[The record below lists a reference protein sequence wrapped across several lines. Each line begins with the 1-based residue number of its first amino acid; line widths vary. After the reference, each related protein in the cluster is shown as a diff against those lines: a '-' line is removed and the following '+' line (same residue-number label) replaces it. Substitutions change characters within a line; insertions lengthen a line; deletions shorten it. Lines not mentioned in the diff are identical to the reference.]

1 MNQLLTKCPVCSN
14 ALHVTRLRR
23 DSCGTTI
30 EGQFSPGGF
39 GGLSQEQM
47 EFVKLFVKN
56 EGKLNR
62 MEGELNLSYPTLRL
76 RLQEILQILLQSC
89 FIGCLCHLCLKFSK
103 KFFLLQISSFLQLT
117 MCYIKFF
124 NICRKFILS

>member
-14 ALHVTRLRR
+14 ALHVTRLRC

-30 EGQFSPGGF
+30 EGQFNPGGF

-62 MEGELNLSYPTLRL
+62 MEGELGLSYPTLRL
-76 RLQEILQILLQSC
+76 RLQEIIRAMGYEPGKEEPPSPRLSDDERRRVLDDLDA
-89 FIGCLCHLCLKFSK
+89 GK
-103 KFFLLQISSFLQLT
+103 LT
-117 MCYIKFF
+117 MDEAMKQLKIK
-124 NICRKFILS
+124 N

>member
-1 MNQLLTKCPVCSN
+1 MNQILTKCPVCSN
-14 ALHVTRLRR
+14 ALHVTRLHC

-30 EGQFSPGGF
+30 EGQFNPGGF

-76 RLQEILQILLQSC
+76 RLQDIIRAMGYEPGKEEPPLARLSDDERRRILDDLDAGKLTIDEAMNK
-89 FIGCLCHLCLKFSK
+89 LK
-103 KFFLLQISSFLQLT
+103 
-117 MCYIKFF
+117 IK
-124 NICRKFILS
+124 S

>member
-14 ALHVTRLRR
+14 ALHVTRLRC

-76 RLQEILQILLQSC
+76 RLQEIIRAMGYEPGKEEPPPPATLSNEERRRVLDDLDAGKLTIDEAMKKLRMQS
-89 FIGCLCHLCLKFSK
+89 
-103 KFFLLQISSFLQLT
+103 
-117 MCYIKFF
+117 
-124 NICRKFILS
+124 